1 MQVFIKK
8 GAKNESTRRDKK
20 RVTKRG
26 VWKY

>member
-8 GAKNESTRRDKK
+8 GAKNESARRDKK